1 MENRRANIIFFATLI
16 ICVIIGV
23 FYFIKINST
32 GFEKDSSDLAS
43 TPRVISDFS
52 NTINL
57 TLPEKS
63 SYRIVADEN
72 YLLKLENDTNAI
84 TVSKND
90 TTSFSNQDLFSLIT
104 LDKELYLENFENIK
118 TKSDIRESTINNYKS
133 YNYSFS
139 FDENGTEYLI
149 QIFWIKTDSALYT
162 IDLRLPYALLEQESQ
177 EFVDILY
184 SFKEI

>member
-32 GFEKDSSDLAS
+32 GFEKDSSDLNS
-43 TPRVISDFS
+43 SPRVISDFS

-63 SYRIVADEN
+63 SYKVVSDEN
-72 YLLKLENDTNAI
+72 YLLKLENDTNVI
-84 TVSKND
+84 TVSQND

-104 LDKELYLENFENIK
+104 LDKELYMENFENIK
-118 TKSDIRESTINNYKS
+118 TKSEIRESTINNYKS

-139 FDENGTEYLI
+139 YVENEVEYLV
-149 QIFWIKTDSALYT
+149 QIFWIKTDSDLYT
-162 IDLRLPYALLEQESQ
+162 IDLKLPYSLLEKESQ
-177 EFVDILY
+177 EFIDILY
-184 SFKEI
+184 SFEEI